1 MEMEGRKYKDLIL
14 WNLNEPFLTPEAF
27 AKMVSEENNLS
38 AGFEEDISK

>member
-1 MEMEGRKYKDLIL
+1 MEGRKYKDLIL